1 MEFYN
6 CIVLS
11 NKLNI
16 SYMKLYCKRM
26 FLLQILINRQRHFLV
41 ILLALSLLVFK
52 AIPPAFSE
60 ESPLPLPLTEVKLQL
75 HWKHQFEFS
84 GFYAAIEKGYFRE
97 YGIKLSFNTYKN
109 NDNYIQNVLSE
120 GIEFGLAGPGIIQD
134 YHNNIDVKLLANYYK
149 RSPLI
154 LITQPE
160 ISSIKQL
167 VNKTIHGKSELLYS
181 GGIREMLN
189 LYNIDPLSI
198 STTLNGSSIELF
210 KNKKISG
217 ILAFSTNEPFQLA
230 QQNIAFKVHT
240 PNEFGLFTQD
250 LNLFTSGGFAK
261 NNPELV
267 KNFINAVNKGW
278 AYAIKH
284 PDEII
289 QLIKSKYD
297 EQNKSIAALQY
308 EARESIKLM
317 SSDIYP
323 IGSIQKNQIISIS
336 ESMLA
341 NKTINKIRNIDKLL
355 FESNVERNTDKELL
369 ALLTKEEL
377 EYLKAHPIITAQS
390 DTDNPPFN
398 YPVADK
404 PSGYSIDLITKIA
417 EMLNIKVEFIENKT
431 WSEYVTM
438 FKQKKLEI
446 LLNIINTQQRQKF
459 ANFTSD
465 FAEIPTFAV
474 IRNNKNIDI
483 ANQINIVGM
492 RIALIDGYAIN
503 DSIKNALP
511 NSTFIL
517 VKNVSEAL
525 KSLTT
530 LQADI
535 YFEVASVINYH
546 IKNKFIPNLQ
556 LIPVADDIKLINQ
569 NLSFAT
575 HKDNETL
582 RNILQKAMNAIPAI
596 EQIRL
601 KEKWFVQNEIEN
613 DSKLTLTKEEEDYI
627 AKNSPFTFC
636 RQNITG
642 YDGRDVKVFDF
653 ITRDIGIKVEL
664 SELMSWNVALNA
676 LKDNKCDI
684 LTTAT
689 ATVERR
695 KVYNFTPAY
704 TRIKEAIATKKNKE
718 MISDLSDHLIEK
730 FVIVKGHALIKSLK
744 KEYPTIKLVEVKTSV
759 DAVTLLKSNKV
770 FGYIDAEWS
779 LKSLLNEDKGNN
791 LKINGQLRDKF
802 DDLQSIATRKEDVLL
817 NSILSKA
824 VSSSDKLE
832 ITKVMTDAYQ
842 LQVNKVIE
850 FTDEEKNLLDT
861 RNIYWCYT
869 DVTDL
874 ETWDQLMPIITK
886 KTKIKLFKSKKMSWS
901 NALKGLVM
909 GNCDI
914 LPEVTETPERKKTM
928 IFSPPIHQ
936 EERIITT
943 LRHQPY
949 ISNIEDHFDKVF
961 AIHRGDILAEQL
973 RAEYPRLKIKLTDYQ
988 LEGLQWVQN
997 QQVFAYIGS
1006 IADTGNTL
1014 NKYAMENLKIAGT
1027 LPDRF
1032 NDSWAF
1038 ATRKDDVVLHSIF
1051 NKLLKTTDKKKLRE
1065 VISGQY
1071 LVNYENFDYK
1081 LFWQFLII
1089 ALVILSAVIFWNRRL
1104 AKLNIQLEKAK
1115 TATEEAH
1122 KTIIIQEKM
1131 SSLGTLTAGVAHE
1144 INNPVNFT
1152 YAAVYMMKEEITQI
1166 KAFLKE
1172 LAGGDKADE
1181 KVLQSFEDKFA
1192 KLIDLTHTATEGSNR
1207 IKTIVQDLRLFSR
1220 LDDEE
1225 QEKITLAAI
1234 IRSTTHLVKTQFNDI
1249 DIELDVVSDPLIK
1262 AFPAKLSQVFMNIIV
1277 NASQAIET
1285 RKRAD
1290 NQLIGKI
1297 NISLFEKNNYVY
1309 IEFSDNGCGMD
1320 EETLKKVFDP
1330 FFTTKDVGSGTGLGM
1345 AISFGII
1352 EEHGGLIEINSK
1364 VNEGSSLT
1372 IKLPIK
1378 WE

>member
-1 MEFYN
+1 
-6 CIVLS
+6 
-11 NKLNI
+11 
-16 SYMKLYCKRM
+16 M
-26 FLLQILINRQRHFLV
+26 FLLQILTNRQRHFLV

-60 ESPLPLPLTEVKLQL
+60 ESPLPLTEVKLQL

-120 GIEFGLAGPGIIQD
+120 RIEFGLAGPGIIQD

-160 ISSIKQL
+160 ITSIKQL

-181 GGIREMLN
+181 GGIREMFN

-267 KNFINAVNKGW
+267 KNFIKAVNKGW

-289 QLIKSKYD
+289 QLIKSKYN

-317 SSDIYP
+317 STEIYP

-341 NKTINKIRNIDKLL
+341 NKTIKRIRNIDKLL

-511 NSTFIL
+511 NSTFIS

-525 KSLTT
+525 KLLTT

-627 AKNSPFTFC
+627 AKNSPFIFC

-718 MISDLSDHLIEK
+718 MISDLSDHLSEK

-744 KEYPTIKLVEVKTSV
+744 NEYPTIKLIEVNTSV

-779 LKSLLNEDKGNN
+779 LKSLLNEDKENN

-824 VSSSDKLE
+824 VSSSDKLG
-832 ITKVMTDAYQ
+832 IAKVVTDAFKFQ
-842 LQVNKVIE
+842 INKAIE
-850 FTDEEKNLLDT
+850 FTDEEKQLLASRDIVICHSD
-861 RNIYWCYT
+861 NITLWNEIFE
-869 DVTDL
+869 L
-874 ETWDQLMPIITK
+874 IT
-886 KTKIKLFKSKKMSWS
+886 TNSKIKLITNKKSTWNKSLIRLAS
-901 NALKGLVM
+901 GE
-909 GNCDI
+909 CDI
-914 LPEVTETPERKKTM
+914 LPEATETVERKKSMLFTSN
-928 IFSPPIHQ
+928 IYQ
-936 EERIITT
+936 DKRVITT
-943 LRHQPY
+943 LINQPY
-949 ISNIEDHFDKVF
+949 ITNIETHLDKVF
-961 AIHRGDILAEQL
+961 AIQ
-973 RAEYPRLKIKLTDYQ
+973 
-988 LEGLQWVQN
+988 
-997 QQVFAYIGS
+997 
-1006 IADTGNTL
+1006 TGNTL
-1014 NKYAMENLKIAGT
+1014 IEQIKTEYPQIKILQSNLNIDALEAVQNKQAFAFISGITELGTTMNEYAITNLKIAGS
-1027 LPDRF
+1027 LPDKY
-1032 NDSWAF
+1032 NDKWTL

-1051 NKLLKTTDKKKLRE
+1051 NKLLKASDKKTIRK
-1065 VISGQY
+1065 IIAGQFTVKY
-1071 LVNYENFDYK
+1071 EKGIDYTLV
-1081 LFWQFLII
+1081 WQLLII
-1089 ALVILSAVIFWNRRL
+1089 ALIILTAIIFWNRHL
-1104 AKLNIQLEKAK
+1104 TKLNLQLKKAK
-1115 TATEEAH
+1115 IATEEAQ
-1122 KTIIIQEKM
+1122 KTIMIQEKM

-1152 YAAVYMMKEEITQI
+1152 HAAVYMMKEEII
-1166 KAFLKE
+1166 KIKVFLKE

-1181 KVLQSFEDKFA
+1181 KVLQSFEGKFA
-1192 KLIDLTHTATEGSNR
+1192 KLIDLTNTATEGSNR
-1207 IKTIVQDLRLFSR
+1207 IKTIVQELRLFSR

-1234 IRSTTHLVKTQFNDI
+1234 IKSTTHLVNTQFNDI
-1249 DIELDVVSDPLIK
+1249 DIDLDVVSDPLIK

-1285 RKRAD
+1285 RKQED
-1290 NQLIGKI
+1290 SQLIGQI
-1297 NISLFEKNNYVY
+1297 HISLFDKNNYVY

>member
-1 MEFYN
+1 
-6 CIVLS
+6 
-11 NKLNI
+11 
-16 SYMKLYCKRM
+16 MKCYCKGC
-26 FLLQILINRQRHFLV
+26 FLQILINRQRHFIAIIFV
-41 ILLALSLLVFK
+41 LSFVVLK
-52 AIPPAFSE
+52 SISPAFSE
-60 ESPLPLPLTEVKLQL
+60 ESPLPLTEVKLQL

-97 YGIKLSFNTYKN
+97 YGIRLKFNTYNN
-109 NDNYIQNVLSE
+109 NDNYIQNVLSK
-120 GIEFGLAGPGIIQD
+120 GIEFGLAGSGIIQG
-134 YHNNIDVKLLANYYK
+134 YHNNLDVKLLANYYK

-160 ISSIKQL
+160 ITSIKQL

-230 QQNIAFKVHT
+230 QQNIDFKVHA
-240 PNEFGLFTQD
+240 PNQLGIFTQD
-250 LNLFTSGGFAK
+250 LNLFTSGNFAK
-261 NNPELV
+261 NNSKLV
-267 KNFINAVNKGW
+267 KNFIIAVNKGW

-284 PDEII
+284 PEEII
-289 QLIKSKYD
+289 QLIKSKYN

-308 EARESIKLM
+308 EAQESIKLM

-336 ESMLA
+336 ESMFA
-341 NKTINKIRNIDKLL
+341 NKTINKIRNIDKFL
-355 FESNVERNTDKELL
+355 FESNVEKKTDKELL

-390 DTDNPPFN
+390 DIDYPPFN
-398 YPVADK
+398 YPVAGK

-417 EMLNIKVEFIENKT
+417 EMLNIKVEFIENKM
-431 WSEYVTM
+431 WSEYVTL

-483 ANQINIVGM
+483 ANQKNIVGM

-511 NSTFIL
+511 NSTFIS

-525 KSLTT
+525 KLLTT
-530 LQADI
+530 LKADI
-535 YFEVASVINYH
+535 YFEVAAVINYH

-569 NLSFAT
+569 NLSLAT

-582 RNILQKAMNAIPAI
+582 RNILQKTMNSMPA
-596 EQIRL
+596 EEYIRL
-601 KEKWFVQNEIEN
+601 REKWFIQDGTEK
-613 DSKLTLTKEEEDYI
+613 DSKFKLTKEEEAYI

-684 LTTAT
+684 LTNAT
-689 ATVERR
+689 ATVERL
-695 KVYNFTPAY
+695 KVYSFTPAY
-704 TRIKEAIATKKNKE
+704 TRIKEAIATKKNKG
-718 MISDLSDHLIEK
+718 MISDLSDHLSED
-730 FVIVKGHALIKSLK
+730 FVIVKGHVLIQSLK
-744 KEYPTIKLVEVKTSV
+744 KEYPTIKLVEVNSSV

-779 LKSLLNEDKGNN
+779 LKSLLNEDKESN

-802 DDLQSIATRKEDVLL
+802 DDLLSIATRKEDVLL
-817 NSILSKA
+817 NRILSK
-824 VSSSDKLE
+824 VVLSSDKSE
-832 ITKVMTDAYQ
+832 IAKVLTKDNQ
-842 LQVNKVIE
+842 PQINKTIK
-850 FTDEEKNLLDT
+850 FTDEEKQLLAT
-861 RNIYWCYT
+861 REIILCHSENRKAWDEIMMAIT
-869 DVTDL
+869 GISLMKLTVT
-874 ETWDQLMPIITK
+874 E
-886 KTKIKLFKSKKMSWS
+886 MSWGES
-901 NALKGLVM
+901 LIGLTN
-909 GNCDI
+909 GKCDV
-914 LPEVTETPERKKTM
+914 LPQATETVERMKTM
-928 IFSPPIHQ
+928 AFSPTIHQ
-936 EERIITT
+936 EERVIATLMHQTYIT
-943 LRHQPY
+943 
-949 ISNIEDHFDKVF
+949 NIESHLDKVF
-961 AIHRGDILAEQL
+961 VIKKGDNLIDLIK
-973 RAEYPRLKIKLTDYQ
+973 AEYPSMKIKLVDFNIDG
-988 LEGLQWVQN
+988 LEAVQKEHA
-997 QQVFAYIGS
+997 FAFISG
-1006 IADTGNTL
+1006 ITELGNTM
-1014 NKYAMENLKIAGT
+1014 NQYAMSNLKIAGS

-1032 NDSWAF
+1032 NDKWAL
-1038 ATRKDDVVLHSIF
+1038 ATRKDDVLLQSIF
-1051 NKLLKTTDKKKLRE
+1051 SKLLKVVDKKKIRE
-1065 VISGQY
+1065 SISRQF
-1071 LVNYENFDYK
+1071 LVKYESGFDYK

-1089 ALVILSAVIFWNRRL
+1089 ALGILTAVIFWNRRL
-1104 AKLNIQLEKAK
+1104 AKLNLELANAK
-1115 TATEEAH
+1115 TATEEAQ
-1122 KTIIIQEKM
+1122 KTIVIQEKM

-1181 KVLQSFEDKFA
+1181 KVLQSFDDKFA
-1192 KLIDLTHTATEGSNR
+1192 KLIDLTNTATEGSNR

-1234 IRSTTHLVKTQFNDI
+1234 IRSTTHLVKIQFNDI

-1285 RKRAD
+1285 RKQD
-1290 NQLIGKI
+1290 DSQLIGKI

-1309 IEFSDNGCGMD
+1309 IEFSDNGCGMH

-1352 EEHGGLIEINSK
+1352 EEHGGIIEINSK

>member
-1 MEFYN
+1 
-6 CIVLS
+6 
-11 NKLNI
+11 
-16 SYMKLYCKRM
+16 
-26 FLLQILINRQRHFLV
+26 LQILTDRQRYFLAILLV
-41 ILLALSLLVFK
+41 ISLIVLK
-52 AIPPAFSE
+52 SIGPAFSKE
-60 ESPLPLPLTEVKLQL
+60 TSLPLTEVKLQL

-97 YGIKLSFNTYKN
+97 YGIKLKFNTYNN
-109 NDNYIQNVLSE
+109 NDNYIENVLSK
-120 GIEFGLAGPGIIQD
+120 GIEFGLAGTGIIQD
-134 YHNNIDVKLLANYYK
+134 YHNNRDVKLLANYYK
-149 RSPLI
+149 RSPII

-167 VNKTIHGKSELLYS
+167 VNKTIHGKSELLLT
-181 GGIREMLN
+181 GGIRGMLN

-198 STTLNGSSIELF
+198 STTLNGSSIKLF
-210 KNKKISG
+210 KNKEISG
-217 ILAFSTNEPFQLA
+217 ILAFSTNEPFELA
-230 QQNIAFKVHT
+230 QQNIDFKVHV
-240 PNEFGLFTQD
+240 PNQLGIFTQD
-250 LNLFTSGGFAK
+250 LNLFTSGNFAK

-267 KNFINAVNKGW
+267 KNFIIAVNKGW
-278 AYAIKH
+278 EYAIKH
-284 PDEII
+284 PEEII
-289 QLIKSKYD
+289 QLIKSKYN

-308 EARESIKLM
+308 EAQESIKLM

-355 FESNVERNTDKELL
+355 IESNVEKNTDNELL
-369 ALLTKEEL
+369 TLLTKEEL
-377 EYLKAHPIITAQS
+377 KYLKSHPVITAQS
-390 DTDNPPFN
+390 DTDYPPFN
-398 YPVADK
+398 YPVAGK

-417 EMLNIKVEFIENKT
+417 EMLNIKVEFIENKI
-431 WSEYVTM
+431 WSEYVTL
-438 FKQKKLEI
+438 FKQKRLDI

-459 ANFTSD
+459 ASFTSD
-465 FAEIPTFAV
+465 YAEIPTFAV
-474 IRNNKNIDI
+474 IRSNKNIDI

-503 DSIKNALP
+503 DSIKNSLP
-511 NSTFIL
+511 NSTFIS

-525 KSLTT
+525 KLLTT

-535 YFEVASVINYH
+535 YFEVAAVINYH

-569 NLSFAT
+569 NLSLAT

-582 RNILQKAMNAIPAI
+582 RDILQKAMNAIPAI

-601 KEKWFVQNEIEN
+601 REKWFVQNEIEN

-653 ITRDIGIKVEL
+653 ITRDVGIKVEL

-684 LTTAT
+684 LINATT
-689 ATVERR
+689 TVERR
-695 KVYNFTPAY
+695 KLYSFTPAY
-704 TRIKEAIATKKNKE
+704 TRIKEAITTKKNKK
-718 MISDLSDHLIEK
+718 MISDLSDHLSET
-730 FVIVKGHALIKSLK
+730 FAIVKGHFLIKSLK
-744 KEYPTIKLVEVKTSV
+744 KEYPTIKLVEVNTPV
-759 DAVTLLKSNKV
+759 DAVKLLKSNKV

-779 LKSLLNEDKGNN
+779 LKSLLSGDKEDN

-802 DDLQSIATRKEDVLL
+802 DDIQSIATRKEDVLL

-824 VSSSDKLE
+824 VLSSDKSE
-832 ITKVMTDAYQ
+832 IDKVLMKVNQPQ
-842 LQVNKVIE
+842 LNKTIK
-850 FTDEEKNLLDT
+850 FTDEEKHLIDS
-861 RNIYWCYT
+861 RNIVICHSDNIILWSE
-869 DVTDL
+869 L
-874 ETWDQLMPIITK
+874 LGLITK
-886 KTKIKLFKSKKMSWS
+886 NSRIQLIRSKKTPWGESI
-901 NALKGLVM
+901 KRLVD
-909 GNCDI
+909 GKCDV
-914 LPEVTETPERKKTM
+914 LPEASETVERKKTM
-928 IFSPPIHQ
+928 SFTSSLHQ
-936 EERIITT
+936 DKTVITT
-943 LRHQPY
+943 LIQQPY
-949 ISNIEDHFDKVF
+949 ITNIENHLDKVF
-961 AIHRGDILAEQL
+961 AIQKGHILIKKLKANFPTIKIMET
-973 RAEYPRLKIKLTDYQ
+973 EYNIDAI
-988 LEGLQWVQN
+988 EAVQN
-997 QQVFAYIGS
+997 KKVFALISGIS
-1006 IADTGNTL
+1006 ELGTTMNE
-1014 NKYAMENLKIAGT
+1014 YAITNLKIAGT
-1027 LPDRF
+1027 LPDKF
-1032 NDSWAF
+1032 NDKWAF
-1038 ATRKDDVVLHSIF
+1038 ATRKNDVILHSII
-1051 NKLLKTTDKKKLRE
+1051 NKLLENTENNKIRK
-1065 VISGQY
+1065 IIAGQFTVKY
-1071 LVNYENFDYK
+1071 EKGIDYTLV
-1081 LFWQFLII
+1081 WQLLII
-1089 ALVILSAVIFWNRRL
+1089 ALIILTAIIFWNRRL
-1104 AKLNIQLEKAK
+1104 SKLNLQLEKAK
-1115 TATEEAH
+1115 IATEEAQ
-1122 KTIIIQEKM
+1122 KTIMIQEKM

-1152 YAAVYMMKEEITQI
+1152 HAAVYMMKEEITQI
-1166 KAFLKE
+1166 KVFLKE
-1172 LAGGDKADE
+1172 LAGGDKADK

-1192 KLIDLTHTATEGSNR
+1192 KLIDLTNTATEGSNR

-1234 IRSTTHLVKTQFNDI
+1234 IRATTHLVKIQFNDI
-1249 DIELDVVSDPLIK
+1249 GIELDVVSDPLIK

-1285 RKRAD
+1285 RKQED
-1290 NQLIGKI
+1290 SQLIGKI

-1309 IEFSDNGCGMD
+1309 IEFSDNGCGMH

-1352 EEHGGLIEINSK
+1352 EEHGGIIEINSK